1 MTTSQIRDGEEGPEI
16 IEGDGDVSEH
26 RAAVDRRRRTEAQ
39 RAKRLAAR
47 ICGWCE
53 LSADYCTIIMI
64 LWYSRT
70 KSSRLRARH
79 IAICEWCFEL
89 LSSDE
94 DTADGRQG
102 RVEPGV
108 VALAAQEEGP
118 LTERQR
124 RIEAQRVRR
133 AAERIC
139 GWCLAPADRGMVEW
153 FVSKDTHQKV
163 AICEECCLK
172 LEIRPR
178 RRNEQMNYS

>member
-1 MTTSQIRDGEEGPEI
+1 MTTSQIPDGEERPEI
-16 IEGDGDVSEH
+16 VEGDGDIAGD
-26 RAAVDRRRRTEAQ
+26 RAAADRRRRTEAQ

-53 LSADYCTIIMI
+53 VSADYCTIIMI

-70 KSSRLRARH
+70 KSRRLRARH

-89 LSSDE
+89 MSSDE
-94 DTADGRQG
+94 DTPDGCRG

-108 VALAAQEEGP
+108 VTLAAQEEGP
-118 LTERQR
+118 LTEWQR
-124 RIEAQRVRR
+124 RIEAQRVKR

-139 GWCLAPADRGMVEW
+139 GWCRALADRRMVEW
-153 FVSKDTHQKV
+153 FVSKDTYQEV
-163 AICEECCLK
+163 AICEECCRK

-178 RRNEQMNYS
+178 RRNEQVNYS